1 MNYEDWIKAV
11 PSDTTGDPLWRVEAY
26 RLALLASDLGW
37 RDVTKLISDKRT
49 LALADQFY
57 RALGSVGANLSEGY
71 SRGTGKDHARF
82 YEYSLGSAR
91 ESRGWYFNG
100 RFVVGEK
107 VATHR
112 LKLCTHIIRLLLK
125 MVPEQRGS
133 GLREEAPP
141 YFTEAERI
149 ELDRVPGP
157 EEIAD
162 LLQNAPV
169 P

>member
-26 RLALLASDLGW
+26 RLALFASDLGW

-49 LALADQFY
+49 LALLDQLY

>member
-26 RLALLASDLGW
+26 RLALFASDLGW

-49 LALADQFY
+49 LARLDQLY
-57 RALGSVGANLSEGY
+57 RALGSVGASLSEGC
-71 SRGTGKDHARF
+71 SRGTGKDRARF

>member
-1 MNYEDWIKAV
+1 MNYEDWIKTV
-11 PSDTTGDPLWRVEAY
+11 PSEITGDPLWRVEAY

-49 LALADQFY
+49 LALLDQLY

-71 SRGTGKDHARF
+71 SRGTGKDRARF

-162 LLQNAPV
+162 LLQNALV